1 MVSRENNVKRQIL
14 MVLRCLLV
22 VDEMLQGQCPA
33 LEPQHRGFAG
43 SLMGL
48 ELSSRHLCC

>member
-33 LEPQHRGFAG
+33 LEHNTGALLAP
-43 SLMGL
+43 
-48 ELSSRHLCC
+48 

>member
-1 MVSRENNVKRQIL
+1 

-22 VDEMLQGQCPA
+22 VDETLQGQCPA
-33 LEPQHRGFAG
+33 LEHNRDFAG
-43 SLMGL
+43 SVMGL